1 MIENANMDINETLST
16 IVTSQVGIMQMLTDL
31 ANEQK
36 LINTKV
42 EKQFDLYNKDKEEL
56 TKRLKAFDERVAKLE
71 TKTTLVDVNIDKLK
85 TEHLTPLKETFVTL
99 IDDLE
104 KDVTKYKEINNK
116 NIDDFNKKVNDL
128 DVSKTLE
135 LLIKTFDSMGDNFN
149 VYNENLK
156 VQHEGMDK
164 LINSQETIASRLKS
178 LDNRMQYFNKIQ
190 VNTYLNDKLTE
201 EVPTSKEALDTYF
214 NRLNDINNKVL
225 SNTTSQVKKVEN
237 DNLKTNLDKLSSLT
251 ESVLK
256 RPNVK

>member
-1 MIENANMDINETLST
+1 
-16 IVTSQVGIMQMLTDL
+16 
-31 ANEQK
+31 
-36 LINTKV
+36 
-42 EKQFDLYNKDKEEL
+42 
-56 TKRLKAFDERVAKLE
+56 
-71 TKTTLVDVNIDKLK
+71 
-85 TEHLTPLKETFVTL
+85 
-99 IDDLE
+99 
-104 KDVTKYKEINNK
+104 
-116 NIDDFNKKVNDL
+116 
-128 DVSKTLE
+128 
-135 LLIKTFDSMGDNFN
+135 MGDNFN

>member
-1 MIENANMDINETLST
+1 MVENTNMDINETLST

-104 KDVTKYKEINNK
+104 KDVTMPNCSL
-116 NIDDFNKKVNDL
+116 F
-128 DVSKTLE
+128 
-135 LLIKTFDSMGDNFN
+135 G
-149 VYNENLK
+149 LK
-156 VQHEGMDK
+156 V
-164 LINSQETIASRLKS
+164 I
-178 LDNRMQYFNKIQ
+178 
-190 VNTYLNDKLTE
+190 
-201 EVPTSKEALDTYF
+201 
-214 NRLNDINNKVL
+214 
-225 SNTTSQVKKVEN
+225 
-237 DNLKTNLDKLSSLT
+237 
-251 ESVLK
+251 K
-256 RPNVK
+256 R